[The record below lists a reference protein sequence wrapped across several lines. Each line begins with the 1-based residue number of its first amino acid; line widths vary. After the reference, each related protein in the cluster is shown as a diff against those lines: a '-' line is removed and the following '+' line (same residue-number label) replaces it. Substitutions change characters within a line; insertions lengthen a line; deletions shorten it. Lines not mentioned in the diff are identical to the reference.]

1 MAKVILEL
9 EIDTEDVGFAL
20 NRLGYV
26 EEKLGE
32 WCEEQSFVKMYRVK
46 RYQKGRVEKCKK
58 NSRRL

>member
-20 NRLGYV
+20 NELGGI
-26 EEKLGE
+26 EAKLGE
-32 WCEEQSFVKMYRVK
+32 WCEEQGFVKMYRVK

>member
-20 NRLGYV
+20 NELGGI
-26 EEKLGE
+26 EAKLGE